1 MYLVY
6 ESLYGDL
13 LNECDSTNIIGIYD
27 SRKIAIDKLNELVN
41 ADLKNGYVLDDVK
54 CDTFK
59 RLFWN
64 KLGNWNCY
72 YEIFVMEMKLQTSIK
87 MLNINENNGE

>member
-13 LNECDSTNIIGIYD
+13 LQECDSTNIIGLYSD
-27 SRKIAIDKLNELVN
+27 LNKAKEVMNNLIKEDIEQN
-41 ADLKNGYVLDDVK
+41 NYVLDYVE

-64 KLGNWNCY
+64 KQENWNCY
-72 YEIFVMEMKLQTSIK
+72 YEIYIEEIK
-87 MLNINENNGE
+87 CQ

>member
-13 LNECDSTNIIGIYD
+13 LNECDSTFMVGLYTDRKKAIEKMNEIIKEDI
-27 SRKIAIDKLNELVN
+27 KQ
-41 ADLKNGYVLDDVK
+41 NGYVLDDIK

-72 YEIFVMEMKLQTSIK
+72 YEILIEEIEVQ
-87 MLNINENNGE
+87 

>member
-13 LNECDSTNIIGIYD
+13 LNECDSTNIIGLYSD
-27 SRKIAIDKLNELVN
+27 LNKAKEVMNNLIKEDIEQN
-41 ADLKNGYVLDDVK
+41 NYVLDYVE

-64 KLGNWNCY
+64 KHENWNCY
-72 YEIFVMEMKLQTSIK
+72 YEIYIEEIK
-87 MLNINENNGE
+87 CQ

>member
-13 LNECDSTNIIGIYD
+13 LNECDSTNIIGLYSD
-27 SRKIAIDKLNELVN
+27 LNKAKEVMNNLIKEDIEQN
-41 ADLKNGYVLDDVK
+41 NYVLDYVE

-64 KLGNWNCY
+64 KQGNWNCY
-72 YEIFVMEMKLQTSIK
+72 YEIFIEEIK
-87 MLNINENNGE
+87 CQ

>member
-1 MYLVY
+1 M
-6 ESLYGDL
+6 
-13 LNECDSTNIIGIYD
+13 NELAKEDI
-27 SRKIAIDKLNELVN
+27 KLNN
-41 ADLKNGYVLDDVK
+41 YVLDDIK

-72 YEIFVMEMKLQTSIK
+72 YEINVIEMRREIEA
-87 MLNINENNGE
+87 IA